1 MGWIERERGKE
12 KEKETEE
19 ERKRSYDLRDAKR
32 ENGGKKREKRETG
45 LRRE

>member
-19 ERKRSYDLRDAKR
+19 EKRSYDLRDAKR
-32 ENGGKKREKRETG
+32 ENGGKKREERETG